1 MNAGDPLKTLSG
13 LTGNNQLKWSC
24 RSIFENPRSIFEAL
38 GLRVKMNLFPQTV
51 GYKPLILHTRNMAH
65 PLLDRNA
72 DTQPGVEL
80 PRKEEF

>member
-1 MNAGDPLKTLSG
+1 MNAGNPLKTLSG

-51 GYKPLILHTRNMAH
+51 VYQPLILQHKKHGTPIA
-65 PLLDRNA
+65 
-72 DTQPGVEL
+72 
-80 PRKEEF
+80 